1 MAMGGPECRLNG
13 LQVEGGY
20 FELTKKRAADL
31 GDSLDPE
38 AAELLRRAM
47 YVDDLCGG
55 GTTDQVERFRGVYKD
70 GKFTGTLPKILDMV
84 GLQAK
89 VILTSGEKNSEILE
103 KYGGKVLGHGWDP
116 TRDVISFEVPVN
128 LSKRNRKG
136 ERLEPDLAT
145 ADIPRLPSLLLTK
158 RKLLGLVMSIFD
170 VSGLLS
176 PVTIKLKLKLKK
188 LFRNENVQ
196 LTWDDEIPADLHPP
210 WVKLLTELLSMP
222 RVEVPRSVKP
232 KDSIGS
238 PELFIFFDGSTDAYG
253 ASVYVRHH
261 TETGFQSSL
270 LIAKARVTTVRG
282 TTTPKSE
289 LSGLLIA
296 SRLLL
301 TVLRS
306 MPEKPSEV
314 FIAGDSQCTIA
325 ALEKSG
331 DQLGPYF
338 CNRVSEILQNLDEAK
353 NMVDGIQIH
362 PVYHVAGIE
371 NPADLIT

>member
-1 MAMGGPECRLNG
+1 
-13 LQVEGGY
+13 
-20 FELTKKRAADL
+20 
-31 GDSLDPE
+31 
-38 AAELLRRAM
+38 
-47 YVDDLCGG
+47 
-55 GTTDQVERFRGVYKD
+55 
-70 GKFTGTLPKILDMV
+70 
-84 GLQAK
+84 
-89 VILTSGEKNSEILE
+89 
-103 KYGGKVLGHGWDP
+103 
-116 TRDVISFEVPVN
+116 
-128 LSKRNRKG
+128 
-136 ERLEPDLAT
+136 
-145 ADIPRLPSLLLTK
+145 
-158 RKLLGLVMSIFD
+158 MSIFD

-176 PVTIKLKLKLKK
+176 PLTIKLKLELKK

-325 ALEKSG
+325 ALEKFG
-331 DQLGPYF
+331 GIKWGPTSAIGSW
-338 CNRVSEILQNLDEAK
+338 RSSKIWMRPRIWLMTSKSNLSTMLLA
-353 NMVDGIQIH
+353 
-362 PVYHVAGIE
+362 
-371 NPADLIT
+371 

>member
-1 MAMGGPECRLNG
+1 ML
-13 LQVEGGY
+13 VFY
-20 FELTKKRAADL
+20 
-31 GDSLDPE
+31 
-38 AAELLRRAM
+38 
-47 YVDDLCGG
+47 
-55 GTTDQVERFRGVYKD
+55 
-70 GKFTGTLPKILDMV
+70 
-84 GLQAK
+84 
-89 VILTSGEKNSEILE
+89 
-103 KYGGKVLGHGWDP
+103 W
-116 TRDVISFEVPVN
+116 
-128 LSKRNRKG
+128 
-136 ERLEPDLAT
+136 PDLAT